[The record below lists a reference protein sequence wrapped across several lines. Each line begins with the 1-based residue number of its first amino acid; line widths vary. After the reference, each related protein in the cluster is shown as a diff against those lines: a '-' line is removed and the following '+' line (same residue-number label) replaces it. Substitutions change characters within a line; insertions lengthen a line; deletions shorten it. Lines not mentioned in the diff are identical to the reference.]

1 MYNIYNINNM
11 YKFLTKKLPWK
22 ICFGF
27 IGMNTSVQGRPPFNH
42 YSSFQSI
49 SFLKKFLGSKYN

>member
-1 MYNIYNINNM
+1 M
-11 YKFLTKKLPWK
+11 KSFHEK

-42 YSSFQSI
+42 YSSFQSLF
-49 SFLKKFLGSKYN
+49 FLKTFLDDEYNYFFL